1 MPVLIAK
8 NTSSNPKDSTRRG
21 APEPTSYSLEKP
33 ITSIGSAPDND
44 ICLRHDAD
52 VAPHLAMVHFD
63 GTSFTIQAVKRGLS
77 FLINGKKKKKA
88 PLKHMDLLCFGSQEL
103 VFDMLSARGEP
114 QDAAESAAAQFELTG
129 YRRLQNFSERL
140 LGEYELD
147 PLLESMMDAVIEITR
162 ADKGFL
168 ILSEGKDD
176 LHIKVARNIDRETI
190 QDAVEQISDSILA
203 KVVQQK
209 QPIIVSDAIHHTEF
223 KSAQSVINLQLSSV
237 MCAPLVHKG
246 NLIGVIYVGNE
257 NVANLFERA
266 HLDLLTVFASQ
277 ASLLLANA
285 ILINDLKL
293 DNRNLN
299 QRIEEMRFGTII
311 GSCPAMRAVF
321 NTIEKVAPTAVNVL
335 VLGETGTG
343 KELIAS
349 EIHTRSPRAQKPLVT
364 INCGAIPESL
374 LESELFGHVK
384 GAFTGASH
392 TREGKFQAADGGTI
406 FLDEIGEMPLN
417 LQVKLLRVLQER
429 TITKVGATKSES
441 IDIRVI
447 AATHVNLEEAIR
459 EGKFREDLYYRLNV
473 VQLILPPLRKRGD
486 DVVLIA
492 KYLITKVCEELKLAT
507 KELGPQA
514 IQALKRYD
522 WPGNIRQLENRLKKA
537 IVLADSS
544 ILTPADLDLE
554 EADIEEERLT
564 LAEAKERFAHRYIME
579 SLERHQGNRTQTA
592 RELGVDPRTIF
603 RYLEKDFPDAQ
614 EV

>member
-1 MPVLIAK
+1 MPVLTLKHAK
-8 NTSSNPKDSTRRG
+8 KATHYT
-21 APEPTSYSLEKP
+21 LEKP

-44 ICLRHDAD
+44 IQLSGED
-52 VAPHLAMVHFD
+52 VADNHAMIHFD
-63 GTSFTIQAVKRGLS
+63 GTGFVIQGVKRS
-77 FLINGKKKKKA
+77 AIVQINGKKKRKH
-88 PLKHMDLLCFGSQEL
+88 PLKHLDLINIGSHSL
-103 VFDMLSARGEP
+103 AFDMLSAASDHGSDE
-114 QDAAESAAAQFELTG
+114 ESASVAMELTG
-129 YRRLQNFSERL
+129 YRKLQRFSESL
-140 LGEYELD
+140 LGEYELE
-147 PLLESMMDAVIEITR
+147 PLLETMMDAVIEITR

-168 ILSEGKDD
+168 ILSEGED
-176 LHIKVARNIDRETI
+176 LHIKVARNIDKETI
-190 QDAVEQISDSILA
+190 EDAVAQISDSIIA
-203 KVVQQK
+203 KVVKSK
-209 QPIIVSDAIHHTEF
+209 QPIIVSDAIRHTEF

-246 NLIGVIYVGNE
+246 GLIGALYVGNE
-257 NVANLFERA
+257 NVANLFERV

-299 QRIEEMRFGTII
+299 QRLEEMRFGTII
-311 GSCPAMRAVF
+311 GACQAMRGIFTTV
-321 NTIEKVAPTAVNVL
+321 EKVAPTAVNVL

-343 KELIAS
+343 KELIAN
-349 EIHTRSPRAQKPLVT
+349 EIHARSPRASKPFVT
-364 INCGAIPESL
+364 LNCGAIPESL

-429 TITKVGATKSES
+429 TITKVGATKSEQV
-441 IDIRVI
+441 DIRVI

-473 VQLILPPLRKRGD
+473 VQLTLPPLKKRGD
-486 DVVLIA
+486 DVILIA
-492 KYLITKVCEELKLAT
+492 KYLINKVCDELSLAT
-507 KELGPQA
+507 KELGPEA
-514 IQALKRYD
+514 IQAIKRYD

-544 ILTPADLDLE
+544 ILTPLDLDLPE
-554 EADIEEERLT
+554 EVLEERLT
-564 LAEAKERFAHRYIME
+564 LADAKERFAHRYIME

-592 RELGVDPRTIF
+592 KELGVDPRTIF
-603 RYLEKDFPDAQ
+603 RYLEKDYVEEA
-614 EV
+614 